1 MDHVGDYACQEGD
14 MTKVIQCPCGYLI
27 REQDEEL
34 LVQSAL
40 AHAKA
45 AHGLELTREQALAM
59 AKPERV
65 GRRETNGKGTE
76 V

>member
-1 MDHVGDYACQEGD
+1 MPVRRVT
-14 MTKVIQCPCGYLI
+14 MTKVIQCPCGYSM
-27 REQDEEL
+27 REQDDEL
-34 LVQSAL
+34 LVQSAQ

-59 AKPERV
+59 AKPELV
-65 GRRETNGKGTE
+65 GRRESDGKGTE

>member
-1 MDHVGDYACQEGD
+1 
-14 MTKVIQCPCGYLI
+14 MTKVIQCPCGYSM
-27 REQDEEL
+27 REEDDDS
-34 LVQSAL
+34 LVQSAQ

-59 AKPERV
+59 AKPEHV
-65 GRRETNGKGTE
+65 GRRAARGKGTQ